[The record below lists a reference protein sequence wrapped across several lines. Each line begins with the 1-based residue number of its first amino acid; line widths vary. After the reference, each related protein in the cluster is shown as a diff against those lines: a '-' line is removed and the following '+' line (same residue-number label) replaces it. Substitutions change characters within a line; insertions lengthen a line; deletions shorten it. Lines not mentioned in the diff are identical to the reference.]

1 MSIVVRTKI
10 KELALAEGKQL
21 NIAGDFA
28 EKLRQGIRTR
38 GGFAANRMIISIRK
52 PGTISDYLRVAFCL
66 LQKK

>member
-28 EKLRQGIRTR
+28 EKLDAEVDAIIKRACAR
-38 GGFAANRMIISIRK
+38 AVANGRSTVMAK
-52 PGTISDYLRVAFCL
+52 DL
-66 LQKK
+66 